1 MRRLIGLATVVLGL
15 LLAVHGFAEETKT
28 FTVAGEWIVM
38 GSGTPAEK
46 QKIMNAQHTSVVIT
60 RMDVDDEGSPVKL
73 EIASGT
79 FTDGKVSLEG
89 EIDERTDVVVSAT
102 RGEEEPMTLPAVLIP
117 GMNTSFALMDKDN
130 SFPGVKDELLLVE
143 DFRIVE
149 ESDAKF
155 TIIGDLSSIVDKD
168 LSVAVAYL
176 TVKSSNPKEG
186 TILPD
191 RSNPVLLDNG
201 RFSIEGIAS
210 EPVLVDVWVHSRVD
224 VYVGIV
230 YAVVEPGAQI
240 RISPS
245 KSSSSFAPGGRASEL
260 MANSEQEGSM
270 HSKVIETWQNSVEYL
285 EKMDEYA
292 HAIEIEAQKNTTK
305 ANTEKTPSTTKDAS
319 QPPVKTPYDAF
330 KEMSAIKNSVLTSIA
345 QNMDEPMSAL
355 LAMELGANSRQLE
368 NWDKI
373 ATVLDKNVAAR
384 RVLPKRESLERKIRV
399 AANEK
404 TIVAGQMAPEFTLA
418 NLEGGDVA
426 LYDDVLVDNAIV
438 LIDFWASWCGPC
450 IAKLPKLKEFH
461 AAYKDDGFEIVFISI
476 DDTYE
481 EWKEGFE
488 AHEVP
493 GTNVADLH
501 GFLGET
507 PVDYGVTWIP
517 TEFLLQ
523 ADGEILDR
531 GLTMDELEELLV
543 DKFGG
548 EAKKE
553 QADEPETGD
562 EVL

>member
-1 MRRLIGLATVVLGL
+1 MSRLIGLATVVLGL
-15 LLAVHGFAEETKT
+15 LLAASGFTAETKT
-28 FTVAGEWIVM
+28 FTVTGEWIVM
-38 GSGTPAEK
+38 GSGTPTEK
-46 QKIMNAQHTSVVIT
+46 LNVMNEQHTSVVIT
-60 RMDVDDEGSPVKL
+60 RMDADHDGSLGEL
-73 EIASGT
+73 EIASGA
-79 FTDGKVSLEG
+79 FTDGKIVLEG
-89 EIDERTDVVVSAT
+89 EIDERTDVLISAT
-102 RGEEEPMTLPAVLIP
+102 RGEEDPMTVPAVLIP
-117 GMNTSFALMDKDN
+117 GANTSFALMDKDN
-130 SFPGVKDELLLVE
+130 SFPGIKDELLLVE
-143 DFRIVE
+143 DFRLVE

-155 TIIGDLSSIVDKD
+155 TIVGDLSSIVDKD
-168 LSVAVAYL
+168 LSIAVAYM
-176 TVKSSNPKEG
+176 TVKSSNPKDG
-186 TILPD
+186 SVIPGRL
-191 RSNPVLLDNG
+191 NPVLLQDG

-210 EPVLVDVWVHSRVD
+210 EPLVVDVWVHSRVD
-224 VYVGIV
+224 SYAGIV
-230 YAVVEPGAQI
+230 YLVVEPAAQI

-260 MANSEQEGSM
+260 MANSEQEESL

-292 HAIEIEAQKNTTK
+292 HAIEIEAQKTTSK
-305 ANTEKTPSTTKDAS
+305 ANTEETLSTTKDAS

-345 QNMDEPMSAL
+345 QNLDEPMSAL

-384 RVLPKRESLERKIRV
+384 RVLPKRESLEREIRV
-399 AANEK
+399 ATNEK
-404 TIVAGQMAPEFTLA
+404 TIVAGKLAPNFTLA
-418 NLEGGDVA
+418 NLEGDDVA
-426 LYDDVLVDNAIV
+426 LYEDVLAEKAYV

-461 AAYKDDGFEIVFISI
+461 DAYRDDGFEIVFVSI
-476 DDTYE
+476 DETFE
-481 EWKEGFE
+481 EWKEARE

-493 GTNVADLH
+493 GINVADLH

-523 ADGEILDR
+523 SDGVILDR

-543 DKFGG
+543 DTFGSA
-548 EAKKE
+548 ENKE
-553 QADEPETGD
+553 QAEEPASGD
-562 EVL
+562 DVL